1 MSTKTDEELL
11 KEEIVIKESVRKA
24 YAEFAIKNSL
34 GESCGIESSCCG
46 TPKGVD
52 LPYSKTLGYTDQDLE
67 GMVDGANMG
76 LGCGK

>member
-1 MSTKTDEELL
+1 MATTTDKEL
-11 KEEIVIKESVRKA
+11 KEEIVIKETVRKA
-24 YAEFAIKNSL
+24 YAEVAIKNSL

-52 LPYSKTLGYTDQDLE
+52 LPYSKILGYTERDLE